1 MARFIL
7 ILTHHLLPRRNKM
20 ARESNLNGTIYNRL
34 IHEKSPYLLQ
44 HAANPVDWHPWGE
57 EAFNKAR
64 SEEKLIFLSIGY
76 ATCHWCHV
84 MERESFEDPEVAD
97 LLNEVF
103 VPIKVDREE
112 RPDVDGIYMTVCQML
127 TGSGG
132 WPLTVVMTPE
142 KKPLFA
148 GTYIPKHGRFGRP
161 GLMELIPEIRSLWQT
176 RRVELLK
183 SAEQITEKLRQVSV
197 NEPGTNPTEAMLHSG
212 YENLASHFD
221 TRHGGFGDAPKF
233 PTPHNFFFLL
243 RYARRQPETQALE
256 MVERT
261 LQAMRLGGIYD
272 HVGFG
277 FHRYSTDNAWLLP
290 HFEKMLYDQAMLTL
304 AYTEA
309 FQLTGKEEYRKTARE
324 ILTYVLRDMTSQE
337 GGFFSAE
344 DADSEGEEGK
354 FYVWTEEELE
364 QVLGREDA
372 KLIGR
377 IFNTQP
383 AGNFHE
389 EASGESK
396 GNNILHLKGSIE
408 ELARDSDI
416 DSRELSVRVESART
430 KLFEARQKRI
440 RPLRDDK
447 VLADWNGLMIAALA
461 RAAQC
466 FDEPAYKHAAVKA
479 MRFVLDGM
487 RDADGR
493 LLRRFRD
500 GETSIRGN
508 LDDYAFITW
517 GLIELYELTFDVAYL
532 REALTMTRDLI
543 THFWDHEQGG
553 FYFTPDDG
561 EELLV
566 RKKEIYDGA
575 IPSGNSVA
583 MLNLLRLSRIT
594 GDADLEERASQ
605 VATAFSRKV
614 EQFPG
619 AFTQLLAAVDFALGP
634 TREVVIVGRPEDEE
648 TQKLVGI
655 LRSRFLP
662 NMVAILRPVSDEA
675 HEITRLAPYVKTYAA
690 AKGRAT
696 AYVCSN
702 NTCQLP
708 TTDGAEM
715 LRMLG
720 A

>member
-1 MARFIL
+1 MARDKN
-7 ILTHHLLPRRNKM
+7 TSEKSH
-20 ARESNLNGTIYNRL
+20 NRL

-44 HAANPVDWHPWGE
+44 HAANPVDWYPWGE
-57 EAFNKAR
+57 EAFKKAR

-84 MERESFEDPEVAD
+84 MERESFEDPEVAE

-132 WPLTVVMTPE
+132 WPLTVVMTPD

-161 GLMELIPEIRSLWQT
+161 GLMEVVPEIRSLWQA
-176 RRVELLK
+176 RRAELLR
-183 SAEQITEKLRQVSV
+183 SAEQIAERLKQISVS
-197 NEPGTNPTEAMLHSG
+197 EPGGSPTEAVLHTG
-212 YENLASHFD
+212 YENLAGHFD
-221 TRHGGFGDAPKF
+221 TTHGGFGDAPKF

-243 RYARRQPETQALE
+243 RYARRQPEAKALE

-290 HFEKMLYDQAMLTL
+290 HFEKMLYDQAMLAL
-304 AYTEA
+304 AYAEV
-309 FQLTGKEEYRKTARE
+309 FQLTRKQEYQETARE
-324 ILTYVLRDMTSQE
+324 ILTYVLRDMTSDA

-364 QVLGREDA
+364 QVLGREEA
-372 KLIGR
+372 RLIAR

-383 AGNFHE
+383 TGNFHE
-389 EASGESK
+389 EASGERK
-396 GNNILHLKGSIE
+396 GRNILHLKKPVE
-408 ELARDSDI
+408 ELAPDFGMDP
-416 DSRELSVRVESART
+416 RELSERVESARK
-430 KLFEARQKRI
+430 KLFNVREKRI

-447 VLADWNGLMIAALA
+447 VLADWNGLMIAAFA
-461 RAAQC
+461 RAAQS
-466 FDEPAYKHAAVKA
+466 FDEPAYGDAAVKA
-479 MRFVLDGM
+479 MQFILDSM
-487 RDADGR
+487 READGR
-493 LLRRFRD
+493 LLHRFRD
-500 GETSIRGN
+500 EEASIQGN
-508 LDDYAFITW
+508 LDDYAFVTW
-517 GLIELYELTFDVAYL
+517 GLIELYDLTFDVTYL

-543 THFWDHEQGG
+543 AHFWDHEQGG

-566 RKKEIYDGA
+566 RRKEIYDGA

-594 GDADLEERASQ
+594 GDADLEEKASQ
-605 VATAFSRKV
+605 IAAAFSRKV

-619 AFTQLLAAVDFALGP
+619 AFTQLLTAVDFALGP
-634 TREVVIVGRPEDEE
+634 THEVVIVGRSEDED
-648 TQKLVGI
+648 TRRLVGA
-655 LRSRFLP
+655 LRRRFLP
-662 NMVAILRPVSDEA
+662 NKVVVLRPTGQEA
-675 HEITRLAPYVKTYAA
+675 HEIARLVPYVKPYAA
-690 AKGRAT
+690 VEGRPT

-702 NTCQLP
+702 YACELP
-708 TTDGAEM
+708 TTDAAEM
-715 LRMLG
+715 LRILG
-720 A
+720 E